1 MLTKTSRRPT
11 IAIFDGRCVI
21 CNTTRRLVTALDWF
35 KRVQFIDLHD
45 RSAVSAAA
53 PTLDHAT
60 AMGEI
65 HVIAD
70 NDQLYAGFQG
80 TRRMLKDL
88 PLGWPLWALLHL
100 PVIGDWLGPRLYR
113 FIARHRYRI
122 NRLLGVD
129 LDAQAADADCEDVC
143 KIP

>member
-1 MLTKTSRRPT
+1 MLTKTPSRPT
-11 IAIFDGRCVI
+11 LAIFDGHCVI
-21 CNTTRRLVTALDWF
+21 CNTTRRLVIALDWF

-45 RSAVSAAA
+45 RSAMAAAA
-53 PTLDHAT
+53 PNLDHED

-70 NDQLYAGFQG
+70 GDQLYAGFRG

-88 PLGWPLWALLHL
+88 PLGWPVWALLHL
-100 PVIGDWLGPRLYR
+100 PIIGDWLGPRLYR

-129 LDAQAADADCEDVC
+129 LDAQTADADCEDVC